1 MRWGLVGGVFLGAL
15 VIAVGAAEP
24 AGVALPSRS
33 QLKLMPLPQAS
44 YGAKASSLSLDS
56 DSGRVSNKE
65 SAEDELDPTLTAAAL
80 TRMGRITG
88 FDVEFDD
95 LTKASQRGLLVD
107 ADSEVDLFRTEAGAA
122 RYIAREA
129 GEFRRLE
136 GKRLQYGI
144 VVDQVS
150 YFAATGLRAARG
162 VHFRVRA
169 GGLTFW
175 ATGVLFQVGTL
186 LAGNVHD
193 NPIGTT
199 TPKLGGLGPPAGGP
213 DLASMAIAPADFDG
227 SARPTHQGYVRNTD
241 DIADYVRE
249 FRSVTFGSSALAW
262 LKSEVELR
270 PSAKAANDFVSLLRS
285 LLHGPRGRT
294 FMQEA
299 ITSGFSPSDR
309 KEVRIGRVSQLKVRE
324 GDASVALSTS
334 FTTRGLSFQFVLTI
348 VQRDRVVETLGAVS
362 PPRGAIRLV
371 DTRRLARTDEA
382 EIRRA
387 GDRESHPRPTKTDP
401 PRERLFVSTTRRER
415 DVPRRRSDRESRHRR
430 AARLPRDV
438 GRDEGRARRL
448 RDDRAAGRLRRRSAP
463 ASVPDRALRG
473 ARGNARHAPRQ
484 GEGRATRR
492 RDRRGQARDA
502 AQVLERG
509 RRRGA
514 LRVHRDAGA
523 PVRAADRDDVL
534 ARGGREDE
542 PQGHAEP
549 APARRDREPPLRRR
563 APAAH
568 PAVAAEAGARARRA
582 GRPDPRLRPDL
593 RPGAGRARTVGRVM
607 KRAVFIGVVV
617 TAALVLAVGGWI
629 VDGAR
634 SILKP

>member
-1 MRWGLVGGVFLGAL
+1 MRWGLVGGVFLSAL

-33 QLKLMPLPQAS
+33 QLKLMPLPHAS
-44 YGAKASSLSLDS
+44 YGAQASSLSLDS
-56 DSGRVSNKE
+56 DSGWVSNKD

-136 GKRLQYGI
+136 GKRLKYGI

-150 YFAATGLRAARG
+150 YFAATGLRGARG
-162 VHFRVRA
+162 VHFHLRA

-186 LAGNVHD
+186 VASAELGRTDARDVRADVRQLAVALNRRIQGVLAGNVHD
-193 NPIGTT
+193 NPIRTT

-213 DLASMAIAPADFDG
+213 DLASMAIAPGDFDG
-227 SARPTHQGYVRNTD
+227 RARPTYQGYVRNTD
-241 DIADYVRE
+241 DIAAYVRE
-249 FRSVTFGSSALAW
+249 FRSVTFGSSTLAW

-299 ITSGFSPSDR
+299 ITSGFSPRDR

-371 DTRRLARTDEA
+371 DTRRLART
-382 EIRRA
+382 
-387 GDRESHPRPTKTDP
+387 
-401 PRERLFVSTTRRER
+401 
-415 DVPRRRSDRESRHRR
+415 
-430 AARLPRDV
+430 
-438 GRDEGRARRL
+438 
-448 RDDRAAGRLRRRSAP
+448 
-463 ASVPDRALRG
+463 
-473 ARGNARHAPRQ
+473 
-484 GEGRATRR
+484 
-492 RDRRGQARDA
+492 
-502 AQVLERG
+502 
-509 RRRGA
+509 
-514 LRVHRDAGA
+514 
-523 PVRAADRDDVL
+523 
-534 ARGGREDE
+534 
-542 PQGHAEP
+542 
-549 APARRDREPPLRRR
+549 
-563 APAAH
+563 
-568 PAVAAEAGARARRA
+568 AVARI
-582 GRPDPRLRPDL
+582 DQ
-593 RPGAGRARTVGRVM
+593 
-607 KRAVFIGVVV
+607 
-617 TAALVLAVGGWI
+617 ALH
-629 VDGAR
+629 D
-634 SILKP
+634 

>member
-1 MRWGLVGGVFLGAL
+1 MRWGLVGGVFLSAL

-33 QLKLMPLPQAS
+33 QL
-44 YGAKASSLSLDS
+44 
-56 DSGRVSNKE
+56 N
-65 SAEDELDPTLTAAAL
+65 PTLTAAAL

-136 GKRLQYGI
+136 GKRLKYGI

-150 YFAATGLRAARG
+150 YFAATGLRGARG
-162 VHFRVRA
+162 VHFHLRA

-186 LAGNVHD
+186 VVRADVRQLAVALNRRIQGVLAGNVHD

-213 DLASMAIAPADFDG
+213 DLVSMAIAPGDFDG
-227 SARPTHQGYVRNTD
+227 RARPTYQGYVRNTD

-249 FRSVTFGSSALAW
+249 FRSVTFGSSTLAW

-371 DTRRLARTDEA
+371 DTRRLART
-382 EIRRA
+382 
-387 GDRESHPRPTKTDP
+387 
-401 PRERLFVSTTRRER
+401 
-415 DVPRRRSDRESRHRR
+415 
-430 AARLPRDV
+430 
-438 GRDEGRARRL
+438 
-448 RDDRAAGRLRRRSAP
+448 
-463 ASVPDRALRG
+463 
-473 ARGNARHAPRQ
+473 
-484 GEGRATRR
+484 
-492 RDRRGQARDA
+492 
-502 AQVLERG
+502 
-509 RRRGA
+509 
-514 LRVHRDAGA
+514 
-523 PVRAADRDDVL
+523 
-534 ARGGREDE
+534 
-542 PQGHAEP
+542 
-549 APARRDREPPLRRR
+549 
-563 APAAH
+563 
-568 PAVAAEAGARARRA
+568 AVARI
-582 GRPDPRLRPDL
+582 DQ
-593 RPGAGRARTVGRVM
+593 
-607 KRAVFIGVVV
+607 
-617 TAALVLAVGGWI
+617 ALH
-629 VDGAR
+629 D
-634 SILKP
+634 